1 MIFIHS
7 FLSLNQSNFSF
18 PTHPS
23 SMCLFCQ
30 SINQSIIVWFKV
42 GSLLSFYSSINL
54 INQSMKWNQPNQPTF
69 ISTAHSILNQ
79 PMSVKCHFF
88 FFHSF
93 FPSLFSFQSN
103 QSNQSI
109 KRDQLTDRQDR
120 RTDIDEWMN
129 EWIEINLTDKSIHV
143 QLITESQFD
152 LVWLSISFS
161 N

>member
-30 SINQSIIVWFKV
+30 SINHSLFDSKLVVCSDSIHQSI
-42 GSLLSFYSSINL
+42 SSINQWNE
-54 INQSMKWNQPNQPTF
+54 INQTNQLSFLLHTLFSINQCQSSV
-69 ISTAHSILNQ
+69 ISSSSIL
-79 PMSVKCHFF
+79 S
-88 FFHSF
+88 FHLS
-93 FPSLFSFQSN
+93 SLSNPIQSI
-103 QSNQSI
+103 NQSI

-129 EWIEINLTDKSIHV
+129 ELKSIS
-143 QLITESQFD
+143 LTSQFMCNWSQR
-152 LVWLSISFS
+152 VNSILFDCLFPFPT